1 MLCYL
6 FEEWCHSHVLF
17 TNIGLQIAK
26 LRHNNKIT
34 IFFKKMLQNIEYK
47 FGDKE
52 IFPTFAS
59 ETIWNYS
66 KLDIINN

>member
-1 MLCYL
+1 
-6 FEEWCHSHVLF
+6 
-17 TNIGLQIAK
+17 
-26 LRHNNKIT
+26 
-34 IFFKKMLQNIEYK
+34 MLQNIGYK

-52 IFPTFAS
+52 IFLTFAS